1 MVAINDIVYLLIK
14 TLFLETVL
22 AIFAVSPWLY
32 YCIFIILWTNEIL
45 EPLLVFSFSVE
56 RLIAISRPLQVRCM
70 RL

>member
-1 MVAINDIVYLLIK
+1 
-14 TLFLETVL
+14 
-22 AIFAVSPWLY
+22 
-32 YCIFIILWTNEIL
+32 LWTNEIL